1 MWIWII
7 VFLPIVGCIAYIFME
22 ILNGRNMQGI
32 DLGNIFN
39 SRPSVKR
46 LEDNLR
52 FADTFNNRIMLADA
66 YLADGHKEKA
76 IELYESSLT
85 GAFEENE
92 YVRTQLITAYS
103 KTEQFEKVV
112 TTSRKICNSLQFPRS
127 RAHMLYAMALEQL
140 GDDAAA
146 EKEFLKMQSRF
157 SFYEQRYQYG
167 LFLIRKNRTGEAK
180 NLFENILEESS
191 HLSSRERR
199 AANPYFRLVREELKQ
214 N

>member
-1 MWIWII
+1 
-7 VFLPIVGCIAYIFME
+7 
-22 ILNGRNMQGI
+22 
-32 DLGNIFN
+32 
-39 SRPSVKR
+39 
-46 LEDNLR
+46 
-52 FADTFNNRIMLADA
+52 
-66 YLADGHKEKA
+66 
-76 IELYESSLT
+76 
-85 GAFEENE
+85 
-92 YVRTQLITAYS
+92 
-103 KTEQFEKVV
+103 
-112 TTSRKICNSLQFPRS
+112 
-127 RAHMLYAMALEQL
+127 MLYAMALEQL